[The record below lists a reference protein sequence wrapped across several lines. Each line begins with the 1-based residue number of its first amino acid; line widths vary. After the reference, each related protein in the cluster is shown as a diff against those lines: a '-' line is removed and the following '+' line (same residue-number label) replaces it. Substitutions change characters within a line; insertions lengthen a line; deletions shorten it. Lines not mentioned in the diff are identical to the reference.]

1 MFNPSPATTPSAFW
15 VCPPQLDTHL
25 ALPLGTVNALLEKL
39 GQSDRHAVAQE
50 VLRLLGPWVP
60 LAQCTIF
67 SFEGAG
73 RPRIVAVGDRA
84 RTRELPDISQ
94 AYVQRYYR
102 LDGAQQA
109 MREHEAAARKAPPQ
123 HPHIVLH
130 RQAPAD
136 VQHPDY
142 RQTCYTLPQVAERLA
157 ILSLHEGRRWISVNL
172 YRGVE
177 HGAFSDQDIAT
188 VQSLAPLIV
197 QAVRL
202 HYTGQALSHD
212 LLPLMLDRLALRGPT
227 TLTSREED
235 VARALLQGCSS
246 NDLAQQLGLTPAS
259 AQTYIK
265 RLYRKLGVAGHKDL
279 VAWLLRD
286 VPL

>member
-1 MFNPSPATTPSAFW
+1 MPSSPSQANTW
-15 VCPPQLDTHL
+15 VCPPLTSTAL
-25 ALPLGTVNALLEKL
+25 SLPLVDVTALFEKL

-109 MREHEAAARKAPPQ
+109 MREHEAAARKALPQ

-136 VQHPDY
+136 VQHADY

-177 HGAFSDQDIAT
+177 HGPFSDLDIAT

-202 HYTGQALSHD
+202 HYTGQALSHA
-212 LLPLMLDRLALRGPT
+212 LLPLLLDRLALRGPA
-227 TLTSREED
+227 LTPREED
-235 VARALLQGCSS
+235 VARGLLQGCSS
-246 NDLAQQLGLTPAS
+246 NELAQQLGLTPAS

-265 RLYRKLGVAGHKDL
+265 RLYRKLGVSGHKDL
-279 VAWLLRD
+279 VAWLLKD

>member
-1 MFNPSPATTPSAFW
+1 MTSPSLTNTWP
-15 VCPPQLDTHL
+15 CPPLTDTAL
-25 ALPLGTVNALLEKL
+25 SLPLVEITALFHKL

-157 ILSLHEGRRWISVNL
+157 ILFLSEGRRWISVNL

-177 HGAFSDQDIAT
+177 HGVFSDQDMTT

-202 HYTGQALSHD
+202 HYTGQALSHA
-212 LLPLMLDRLALRGPT
+212 LLPLMLDRLALRGPM
-227 TLTSREED
+227 LTPREED
-235 VARALLQGCSS
+235 VARGLLQGYSS
-246 NDLAQQLGLTPAS
+246 YELAQQLGLTPAS
-259 AQTYIK
+259 AQTYTK
-265 RLYRKLGVAGHKDL
+265 RLYRKLGVTGHKDL

>member
-1 MFNPSPATTPSAFW
+1 MTSFAQTTTWP
-15 VCPPQLDTHL
+15 CPPLTDMAL
-25 ALPLGTVNALLEKL
+25 SLPLLEITGLFHKL

-109 MREHEAAARKAPPQ
+109 LREHEAAARKAHPQ
-123 HPHIVLH
+123 HPLIVLH

-177 HGAFSDQDIAT
+177 HGAFSDRDIAT

-212 LLPLMLDRLALRGPT
+212 LLPLMLDRLALRVP
-227 TLTSREED
+227 TLTPREED

-246 NDLAQQLGLTPAS
+246 HELAHQLGLTPAS
-259 AQTYIK
+259 AQTYTK

-279 VAWLLRD
+279 VAWLLKD
-286 VPL
+286 VLL

>member
-1 MFNPSPATTPSAFW
+1 LSLSLVDVT
-15 VCPPQLDTHL
+15 
-25 ALPLGTVNALLEKL
+25 ALFEKL

-109 MREHEAAARKAPPQ
+109 MREHEAAACNALPQ

-130 RQAPAD
+130 RQTPAD
-136 VQHPDY
+136 VKHADY
-142 RQTCYTLPQVAERLA
+142 RQTCYTLPLVAERLA

-177 HGAFSDQDIAT
+177 HGVFSNQDIAT

-202 HYTGQALSHD
+202 HYTGQALSHA
-212 LLPLMLDRLALRGPT
+212 LLPLLIDRLALRGPA
-227 TLTSREED
+227 LTPREED
-235 VARALLQGCSS
+235 VARGLLQGCSS
-246 NDLAQQLGLTPAS
+246 NELAQQLGLTSAS

-265 RLYRKLGVAGHKDL
+265 RLYRKLGVSGHKDL
-279 VAWLLRD
+279 VAWLLKD